1 MLPVLVALPALVIAA
16 AGLAHPLFLEP
27 ATAERWRLAHLVLL
41 PAFPLVAVALFVVL
55 RRERSPAAWGARA
68 LAVAYALLY
77 GSLDTIA
84 GIGAPQ
90 QVIRAAERGEGRP
103 PINDLFEIGDQLGHL
118 GVLALAISAA
128 LAGLVLFLRT
138 RSPLAPIGAA
148 VIVAACYPFYRF
160 HVFPYKGVL
169 AMVAIGV
176 GLALLEGSRQLSAAA
191 RTAHPGRTSDTPHPS
206 SP

>member
-1 MLPVLVALPALVIAA
+1 
-16 AGLAHPLFLEP
+16 LFLDP
-27 ATAERWRLAHLVLL
+27 DTAVRWQLGHLLLL
-41 PAFPLVAVALFVVL
+41 PAFPLIAVALFVVL
-55 RRERSPAAWGARA
+55 RGERSPAAWGART

-77 GSLDTIA
+77 GTLDTIA

-90 QVIRAAERGEGRP
+90 QVIRAAERGESPP

-118 GVLALAISAA
+118 GVYALGISAT

-138 RSPLAPIGAA
+138 RSPLAPLGAA

-176 GLALLEGSRQLSAAA
+176 GLALLEGSRQFSAAA
-191 RTAHPGRTSDTPHPS
+191 RTARPDRTSDTPHPS
-206 SP
+206 SR